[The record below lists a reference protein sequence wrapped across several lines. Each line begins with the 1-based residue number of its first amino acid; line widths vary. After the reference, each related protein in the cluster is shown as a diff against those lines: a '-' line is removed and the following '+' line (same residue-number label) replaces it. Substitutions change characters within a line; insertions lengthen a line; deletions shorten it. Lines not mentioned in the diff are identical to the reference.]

1 MKHRKKQKIDP
12 ERLLSALFLS
22 FILRLETIITVQV
35 VVFLSINYSSESVG
49 TGLKLTT
56 LSLSLTLIGVT
67 LELKR
72 SREEQLKAVRRLNC
86 NK

>member
-35 VVFLSINYSSESVG
+35 VVFLSINYSSESVE
-49 TGLKLTT
+49 TGLKLAT